1 MEDSGEMVEPV
12 GSGKVYARAEGKE
25 QSASPPSST
34 VTSCV
39 IHCLNTTAT
48 ARYIRKIFC
57 MVYTTLTDCN

>member
-25 QSASPPSST
+25 QSASPPSFT

-39 IHCLNTTAT
+39 IHCLTQQPLLDVFVTSFT
-48 ARYIRKIFC
+48 
-57 MVYTTLTDCN
+57 

>member
-25 QSASPPSST
+25 LSASPSST

-39 IHCLNTTAT
+39 IHCLTQQPLLDVIVTSFAW
-48 ARYIRKIFC
+48 C
-57 MVYTTLTDCN
+57 MPH